1 MGISLGAIV
10 VTGVALLVGLGGA
23 LLAWRL
29 VGRLP
34 SDDAAP
40 TPGAEAEDEE
50 EPSAGGARG
59 APLARKEP
67 SAGEREGAPLARKE
81 PSAGEREGAPLARK
95 ESAQESE

>member
-34 SDDAAP
+34 SDEAAP
-40 TPGAEAEDEE
+40 APSAEAEDGE
-50 EPSAGGARG
+50 EPSAG
-59 APLARKEP
+59 
-67 SAGEREGAPLARKE
+67 
-81 PSAGEREGAPLARK
+81 
-95 ESAQESE
+95 